1 RGAKRQVLSWL
12 SRIPYRKHHEAL
24 SSDIIQGSGR
34 WFVSSSKFLDW
45 KASSSS
51 QILWLNGPSGCGKT
65 RLMAITKQLSH
76 PNGQAAILQFCV
88 DAYEKKRI
96 EAERDGLDPSS
107 LTMAECVD
115 LVLELTS
122 TTSATIII
130 DALDDYLQTLHY
142 YDPGNTNL
150 RIANTCLRVFTKGL
164 SSTKDPIIDYAT
176 VYWAVHQ
183 ERASGADSYLNGDL
197 IIRLQAARSTP
208 TSPTFAV
215 ASFGLVEALETNRRD
230 DWTVEWDKLND
241 EGAPPL
247 YLAARWGHLDT
258 VEYMIDRGA
267 DVNISGGRYDTALQV
282 AAYFGHTK
290 IVSMLLDNGFEFPDQ
305 SSYDACYS
313 IAAFSG
319 QVSTVQLLLDI
330 FAGKYTPQ
338 TVHDPLQ
345 VALYGRKER
354 KAKALLAGYGD
365 INQQIGYFGNA
376 LQAAIC
382 GGKLSLVET
391 LTDYRADLGLRGRYG
406 YPLRV
411 AASFG
416 HRDIVQWLLTEQ
428 NADPNVKDE
437 ELGDCLQAA
446 AVNGHAEIVAL
457 LLQHG
462 AKIEGSG
469 GASRWQIKAASALGH
484 LRIAQILFKNG
495 AYIHQNEFLMAA
507 ILARQDDAV
516 RFLIDKGAKVNFDS
530 IQAKTSFTRVGFGE
544 ESNRVGSR
552 EETTHVS
559 AFSALAAL
567 ETQENEEI
575 EDNRETRWDP
585 EIRRLP
591 LPEIKELH
599 DFDYDLFESG
609 PLIAATLRRNLILVS
624 LLLSAGAR
632 IDAGGENTFTALQAA
647 AHYGYREI
655 VDRLLD
661 AGANPNRCCNVFG
674 SALHAAL
681 DGSQFEIATLLL
693 KRGANIHQHWY
704 GFGSCLQIYS
714 ERGDLSVV
722 RYLLDQGADI
732 NDRGGQNG
740 TALQVAAS
748 TGRLEVVRFLVEH
761 GAELNAP
768 GGDLGTALQAAADT
782 DHFEIAQY
790 LSSQGAR
797 TTLSP
802 ALQIGVDC
810 L

>member
-1 RGAKRQVLSWL
+1 
-12 SRIPYRKHHEAL
+12 
-24 SSDIIQGSGR
+24 
-34 WFVSSSKFLDW
+34 
-45 KASSSS
+45 
-51 QILWLNGPSGCGKT
+51 
-65 RLMAITKQLSH
+65 
-76 PNGQAAILQFCV
+76 
-88 DAYEKKRI
+88 
-96 EAERDGLDPSS
+96 
-107 LTMAECVD
+107 
-115 LVLELTS
+115 
-122 TTSATIII
+122 
-130 DALDDYLQTLHY
+130 YLQTLHY

-183 ERASGADSYLNGDL
+183 ERASGADSETRDLLSAFLFEEDHFDNWLDSLDSLQISTRLGYLNGDL

-258 VEYMIDRGA
+258 VEYMIDRDA

-290 IVSMLLDNGFEFPDQ
+290 IVSMLLDNGAVAFGSGNGPFPNVVHAAIAGSCPSIAKHILNQGFEFPDQ

-609 PLIAATLRRNLILVS
+609 PLIAATLRRHC
-624 LLLSAGAR
+624 
-632 IDAGGENTFTALQAA
+632 GET
-647 AHYGYREI
+647 
-655 VDRLLD
+655 
-661 AGANPNRCCNVFG
+661 
-674 SALHAAL
+674 
-681 DGSQFEIATLLL
+681 
-693 KRGANIHQHWY
+693 
-704 GFGSCLQIYS
+704 
-714 ERGDLSVV
+714 
-722 RYLLDQGADI
+722 
-732 NDRGGQNG
+732 
-740 TALQVAAS
+740 
-748 TGRLEVVRFLVEH
+748 
-761 GAELNAP
+761 
-768 GGDLGTALQAAADT
+768 
-782 DHFEIAQY
+782 
-790 LSSQGAR
+790 
-797 TTLSP
+797 
-802 ALQIGVDC
+802 
-810 L
+810 

>member
-1 RGAKRQVLSWL
+1 
-12 SRIPYRKHHEAL
+12 
-24 SSDIIQGSGR
+24 
-34 WFVSSSKFLDW
+34 
-45 KASSSS
+45 
-51 QILWLNGPSGCGKT
+51 
-65 RLMAITKQLSH
+65 
-76 PNGQAAILQFCV
+76 
-88 DAYEKKRI
+88 
-96 EAERDGLDPSS
+96 
-107 LTMAECVD
+107 
-115 LVLELTS
+115 
-122 TTSATIII
+122 
-130 DALDDYLQTLHY
+130 
-142 YDPGNTNL
+142 
-150 RIANTCLRVFTKGL
+150 LRVSTKGL

-183 ERASGADSYLNGDL
+183 ERASGADSETRDLLSAFLFEEDHFDNWLDSLDSLQISTRLGYLNGDL

-290 IVSMLLDNGFEFPDQ
+290 IVSMLLDNGAVAFGSGNGPFPNVVHAAIAGNCPSIAKHILDQGFEFPDQ

-411 AASFG
+411 AAAFG

-428 NADPNVKDE
+428 NANPNVKDE

-552 EETTHVS
+552 EEITHVS

-567 ETQENEEI
+567 EPQENEEI

-748 TGRLEVVRFLVEH
+748 TGRLEVVRLLVEH